1 MTSEEEKIVLREQLM
16 LNDLFKTIKSIKE
29 DEHDLNLIQQSIRQL
44 EELFLI
50 VVVGEFNAGKSSFI
64 NSLLGSE
71 YLKIGITPTTTK
83 LHVIRYGSDFRN
95 HYNEFTNQMNL
106 ELPLEWLKVNN

>member
-1 MTSEEEKIVLREQLM
+1 
-16 LNDLFKTIKSIKE
+16 KTIKSIKE
-29 DEHDLNLIQQSIRQL
+29 DEHDLNLLQQATRQL

-71 YLKIGITPTTTK
+71 YLKSGITPTTTK
-83 LHVIRYGSDFRN
+83 LHVIRYGSKFR
-95 HYNEFTNQMNL
+95 HHFNEFTNHMNL
-106 ELPLEWLKVNN
+106 ELPIEWLKVLSLERFI